1 MTSKMFK
8 EDKSISAYVDDI
20 VVQSKH
26 KENHIQDLKRAF
38 TNLRNA
44 GLKLN
49 LEKCI
54 FSVSKGKI
62 LSYLVS
68 ASRIE
73 ANLEKIEAIIN
84 MEPPT
89 LHKLAQRLTE
99 RLVALNKFIS
109 RSEERGLPFFEV
121 LRNTAKSLR

>member
-26 KENHIQDLKRAF
+26 KENHIQDLKRAS
-38 TNLRNA
+38 TNLHNA

-109 RSEERGLPFFEV
+109 RSEERALPFFEV